1 MIETTD
7 IYRSIRNLLEA
18 NFTNISVQIKDKKTP
33 QPPCFY
39 IKYVTGKTTQTAT
52 EFENTYYSFE
62 IAYFAEKEELLELLE
77 IEEKLKEILRKPLKI
92 VLTSEDE
99 LKEQNQ
105 YQEIDDVSIT
115 LNEQDYVL
123 SCVIS
128 LSVNQTTRKRSDE
141 GTDFDNRFDE
151 YDNEE
156 FMEEIEI

>member
-1 MIETTD
+1 M
-7 IYRSIRNLLEA
+7 
-18 NFTNISVQIKDKKTP
+18 
-33 QPPCFY
+33 
-39 IKYVTGKTTQTAT
+39 
-52 EFENTYYSFE
+52 
-62 IAYFAEKEELLELLE
+62 E